1 MWMTTVSISSWL
13 PPFKKE
19 SRGTTM
25 NLEATDRTPA
35 ISLTR
40 DPLKLSISGE
50 SFPEDVSA
58 FYGDIISAINQLATT
73 AKGKLEVEMAM
84 VYINSSSI
92 KAMYRIFEGLDAY
105 RQAGNEVQVTW
116 KAEAD
121 DDIMQELGEDFKDRF
136 QALSFSVEQHG

>member
-1 MWMTTVSISSWL
+1 
-13 PPFKKE
+13 
-19 SRGTTM
+19 M

-35 ISLTR
+35 ISLTK
-40 DPLKLSISGE
+40 DPLKFSISGE

-58 FYGDIISAINQLATT
+58 FYGDIISAINQLAST
-73 AKGKLEVEMAM
+73 AKGKLDVEMAM

-116 KAEAD
+116 IAEAD

>member
-1 MWMTTVSISSWL
+1 MQIA
-13 PPFKKE
+13 
-19 SRGTTM
+19 
-25 NLEATDRTPA
+25 ATDRTPA
-35 ISLTR
+35 ISLTHN
-40 DPLKLSISGE
+40 PLKLSIHGE

-58 FYGDIISAINQLATT
+58 FYGEVISAINQMPTT
-73 AKGKLEVEMAM
+73 TKGKLDVEMAM

-136 QALSFSVEQHG
+136 QALSFSVVQSS

>member
-1 MWMTTVSISSWL
+1 MQIA
-13 PPFKKE
+13 
-19 SRGTTM
+19 
-25 NLEATDRTPA
+25 ATDRTPA
-35 ISLTR
+35 ISLTHA
-40 DPLKLSISGE
+40 PLKLSIVGE

-58 FYGDIISAINQLATT
+58 FYGEVISAVNQLATT
-73 AKGKLEVEMAM
+73 TKGKLEVEMAM

-105 RQAGNEVQVTW
+105 RQADNEVQVTW

-136 QALSFSVEQHG
+136 QALNFTVEQHG

>member
-1 MWMTTVSISSWL
+1 MQIA
-13 PPFKKE
+13 
-19 SRGTTM
+19 
-25 NLEATDRTPA
+25 ATDRTPA
-35 ISLTR
+35 ISLTLS
-40 DPLKLSISGE
+40 PLKLSISGE

-58 FYGDIISAINQLATT
+58 FYGDVISAINQLASN
-73 AKGKLEVEMAM
+73 AKGKIEVEMAM

-105 RQAGNEVQVTW
+105 RQAGNDVQVTW

-136 QALSFSVEQHG
+136 QDLNFTVEQHG

>member
-1 MWMTTVSISSWL
+1 MHIS
-13 PPFKKE
+13 
-19 SRGTTM
+19 
-25 NLEATDRTPA
+25 ATDRTPT
-35 ISLTR
+35 ISLTHE
-40 DPLKLSISGE
+40 PLKLSILGE

-58 FYGDIISAINQLATT
+58 FYGEVIFAINQLATT
-73 AKGKLEVEMAM
+73 TKGKLEVEMAM

-92 KAMYRIFEGLDAY
+92 KAMYRIFEGIDAY

-136 QALSFSVEQHG
+136 QALNFTVEQHG

>member
-1 MWMTTVSISSWL
+1 MQIA
-13 PPFKKE
+13 
-19 SRGTTM
+19 
-25 NLEATDRTPA
+25 ATDRTPS
-35 ISLTR
+35 ISLTQ

-58 FYGDIISAINQLATT
+58 FYGEVITAINQLASTS
-73 AKGKLEVEMAM
+73 KGKLDVEMAM

-92 KAMYRIFEGLDAY
+92 KAMYRIFEGIEAY

-136 QALSFSVEQHG
+136 QALNFTVEQHG

>member
-1 MWMTTVSISSWL
+1 MHIV
-13 PPFKKE
+13 
-19 SRGTTM
+19 
-25 NLEATDRTPA
+25 ATDRTPA
-35 ISLTR
+35 ISLTHE
-40 DPLKLSISGE
+40 PLKLSVLGE

-58 FYGDIISAINQLATT
+58 FYGEVISAINRLATT
-73 AKGKLEVEMAM
+73 TKGKLEVEMAM

-92 KAMYRIFEGLDAY
+92 KAMYRIFEGIDAY

-136 QALSFSVEQHG
+136 QALNFTVEQHG